1 VAIGPR
7 VRLFR
12 VVLVMLLIVV
22 AARLVDVQVVHS
34 AEYQAAGRQEQAVN
48 VVVPALRGGIYD
60 RNGDVLALSVPTK
73 KVVADDFQIENAPS
87 EAAVLSPLI
96 GVPVPQLVGLLE
108 QRSGYVV
115 LATEV
120 PATAA
125 AKVAADLA
133 DARITGITLL
143 DDSER
148 VVPNGALAASLIG
161 TTHASGAGASGL
173 EYQYNRELAGQAGS
187 ETLYESP
194 LGVAL
199 PQGAALQR
207 SPSSA
212 GQGIELTID
221 EPLQYELEQALGAEL
236 VASDAT
242 SATAEVMDVR
252 TGDVLAMA
260 SLVRGSGGA
269 GAVPGIAGVSE
280 SAQNL
285 TLTSDY
291 EPGSVFKL
299 VTFSGALASGTINP
313 STEFSV
319 PDTTTYDGSVFH
331 DAEQHPTEELT
342 TTQILAQSSN
352 IGTFEIAH
360 MLGESRLLAQVQNLG
375 FGQKTA
381 LNFPG
386 EDPGLIA
393 GAAQWEPTNYVSLA
407 IGQVDAVT
415 AQQVLDAYNAVANGG
430 LLVQPKLV
438 EATIGA
444 DGRPVATKASA
455 SRRVFSPSVDAEL
468 TAMLEQVVAAGTGV
482 SAVVPGY
489 TVAGKT
495 GTAQIPAAGG
505 ASYGPGAYMASFVG
519 FAPATNPVLSAIV
532 VLNRPTPIFGGTVAA
547 PVFSQVMSYALH
559 RYDIPTTA
567 GASSQAPPAT
577 APVSQSQDIT

>member
-1 VAIGPR
+1 
-7 VRLFR
+7 
-12 VVLVMLLIVV
+12 MLLIAVV
-22 AARLVDVQVVHS
+22 ARLVDVQVVHS
-34 AEYQAAGRQEQAVN
+34 SQYRTQGEDEQAVTFA
-48 VVVPALRGGIYD
+48 VPAVRGAIYD
-60 RNGDVLALSVPTK
+60 RNGAVLALSVPTK
-73 KVVADDFQIENAPS
+73 KVIADDFQIHDPS
-87 EAAVLSPLI
+87 GEAAVLSPLV
-96 GVPVPQLVGLLE
+96 GVPVAQLVADLE
-108 QRSGYVV
+108 RRSGYVV
-115 LATEV
+115 LASEV
-120 PATAA
+120 PTATAA
-125 AKVAADLA
+125 T
-133 DARITGITLL
+133 ITKDINNASLQGITLI

-148 VVPNGALAASLIG
+148 EVPNGTLAGPLLG

-173 EYQYNRELAGQAGS
+173 EYQYNKELAGQAGS

-199 PQGAALQR
+199 PQGAALRR

-212 GQGIELTID
+212 GNGIELTID
-221 EPLQYELEQALGAEL
+221 EPLQYETEQALGAEIA
-236 VASDAT
+236 ASGST
-242 SATAEVMDVR
+242 SGTAEIMDVR
-252 TGDVLAMA
+252 TGQILAMA

-269 GAVPGIAGVSE
+269 GAVPGVPGVSE
-280 SAQNL
+280 SPQNL
-285 TLTSDY
+285 ALTSDY

-299 VTFSGALASGTINP
+299 VTFSGALSAGIINP

-331 DAEQHPTEELT
+331 DADPHPTEELT
-342 TTQILAQSSN
+342 TTDILAQSSN

-375 FGQKTA
+375 FGSKTT

-415 AQQVLDAYNAVANGG
+415 AQQILDAYNAVANNG
-430 LLVQPKLV
+430 VFVEPKLV
-438 EATIGA
+438 QATIGA
-444 DGRPVATKASA
+444 NGRPVPTKPSAT
-455 SRRVFSPSVDAEL
+455 RRVFSASVDAEL
-468 TAMLEQVVAAGTGV
+468 TSMLEQVVAVGTGV

-495 GTAQIPAAGG
+495 GTAQIPAPGG
-505 ASYGPGAYMASFVG
+505 ASYIPGAYMASFVG
-519 FAPATNPVLSAIV
+519 FAPADNPVLSAIV
-532 VLNRPTPIFGGTVAA
+532 VLDHPTPIFGGTVAA
-547 PVFSQVMSYALH
+547 PVFSQLMSYALH